1 MHLQPQNDAFGASM
15 GSMKKADAFFMLVL
29 FYWGECWGVV
39 GPPKRNFREKGMEVN
54 AGNGAPFFFNI

>member
-15 GSMKKADAFFMLVL
+15 GGMKKADAFFMLVL

-39 GPPKRNFREKGMEVN
+39 GPPKRNCLKRGKVEGQHLPK
-54 AGNGAPFFFNI
+54 